1 MLLFPFFFSLA
12 LVKFGAGFSFSFFFL
27 ARGIGASS
35 LCVVGSGSVL
45 CDGVQRFRL
54 IVVI

>member
-1 MLLFPFFFSLA
+1 M
-12 LVKFGAGFSFSFFFL
+12 KFGAGFSFSFFFL

>member
-1 MLLFPFFFSLA
+1 M
-12 LVKFGAGFSFSFFFL
+12 KFGAGFSFSFFFFL

-35 LCVVGSGSVL
+35 LWVVGSGSVL